1 MTYGSAFVT
10 SHILASTTHGLE
22 TPAQET
28 RESFHIVRF
37 CDATEINLEKTTVR
51 HI

>member
-1 MTYGSAFVT
+1 MTWGSAFVT
-10 SHILASTTHGLE
+10 SDILATATHGLE
-22 TPAQET
+22 TPTQET
-28 RESFHIVRF
+28 RESSHLVRF